1 MPVLQRDA
9 PGSSQ
14 LMRQRSFVV
23 VAVVVGVLIAGVVAA
38 WIYDSSRKD
47 VIAKGVSAGG
57 INIGGLHA
65 DQARKLLGEKLAA
78 PLEQPLVVR
87 YGHRKF
93 TLSAARAH
101 LTTDVNGMVDE
112 ALAKSR
118 SGNIITRAF
127 RGITGGSVDDNVS
140 PRVNYSDAA
149 VRALVKRV
157 KS

>member
-1 MPVLQRDA
+1 MAVLQRDA

-23 VAVVVGVLIAGVVAA
+23 VAVVVGVLIAGVAAA
-38 WIYDSSRKD
+38 WIDDS
-47 VIAKGVSAGG
+47 
-57 INIGGLHA
+57 
-65 DQARKLLGEKLAA
+65 ARKLLGEKLAA

-118 SGNIITRAF
+118 SGNVITRAF
-127 RGITGGSVDDNVS
+127 RGVTGGSVDENV
-140 PRVNYSDAA
+140 PP
-149 VRALVKRV
+149 
-157 KS
+157 